1 MKVFRLS
8 TGLYLGLSFALVAC
22 QPVTRRPEMPTLIE
36 HKIPTHAAHA
46 GGIMVG
52 ADGALWFAETG
63 ANQIGRISMDGVVT
77 EYPIPTEDA
86 LDDTQGFVGL
96 GPDGAIWFNEDRVN
110 KLGRI
115 TPDGTITEVDLPQG
129 TAPIRQIVAGTDGAL
144 WVTAIDANKIA
155 KLSTEGKVLAEYTLP
170 NPDSVPVGMVVGPD
184 GAFWFVENGANQIGR
199 ITTDGEITEYA
210 IPTANSVPLRLTVGP
225 DNALWFT
232 MARANKIGRISVEG
246 NITEYDVS
254 GMLPVGIAAGAD
266 GALWFTGYQSTEIGR
281 LTTDGVLTKL
291 SIPTYAAV
299 PYHIVAGPDGNLW
312 FTEQQGNQIGQIKLP
327 VATTAKQESDGA
339 PKASLSNTFKQPFE
353 CEHFLMLCAP
363 PTFSSKI
370 FDLPMSVSFGS
381 GWQVT
386 DDLPDLVTIENSQV
400 GSGLSFYIVTNGQ
413 LADFVDGHLIPFPA
427 DFLSWVKSDPD
438 LAAVESTL
446 VTVGGIKGVQI
457 DVTPIWKS
465 TTETRKRF
473 LSVPDMNWNMV
484 PSPEQW
490 RFILLDNVKGERV
503 LILLSASVDKF
514 QSAIPEAQKILDTV
528 VFSKP
533 TTFSPKLVKTPMS
546 VSFGADWHVDYDLP
560 AKFGIGNQD
569 DFGLAFYIVTNAQLA
584 DPLDG
589 HLMPFPEDFVAWIK
603 SNPDFAAVTAA
614 PVAVAGIVGVQ
625 IDATPIWKSTTAR
638 LKLFLSLS
646 GDPLGNMHGQPDGEN
661 IVNDPE
667 QWRFI
672 LLDNVHGER
681 VLIMLIDGNG
691 HKFED
696 AVEHSQ
702 KVLDTVMFT
711 KP

>member
-1 MKVFRLS
+1 MEVFRLS
-8 TGLYLGLSFALVAC
+8 RWLYVGLLLILVAC
-22 QPVTRRPEMPTLIE
+22 QPVTRQPELPTLIE

-46 GGIMVG
+46 GGIKVG
-52 ADGALWFAETG
+52 SDGALWFAETG
-63 ANQIGRISMDGVVT
+63 ANQIGRISVDGVVT

-86 LDDTQGFVGL
+86 MEDTQGFVGL

-115 TPDGTITEVDLPQG
+115 TPDGTITEFDLPQG
-129 TAPIRQIVAGTDGAL
+129 MASIRQMVAGTDGAL
-144 WVTAIDANKIA
+144 WMTALDANKIV

-170 NPDSVPVGMVVGPD
+170 KADSVPVGMVAGPD
-184 GAFWFVENGANQIGR
+184 GAFWFIEKGANQIGR
-199 ITTDGEITEYA
+199 ITLEGVITEYA
-210 IPTANSVPLRLTVGP
+210 IPTANSAPIRLTVGP
-225 DNALWFT
+225 DNAIWFN
-232 MARANKIGRISVEG
+232 MFAANKIGRISLEG
-246 NITEYDVS
+246 KITEYDTPDMGPLS
-254 GMLPVGIAAGAD
+254 LASGAD
-266 GALWFTGYQSTEIGR
+266 GAIWFTGYKSTEIGR
-281 LTTDGVLTKL
+281 LTTDGILTKL

-299 PYHIVAGPDGNLW
+299 PYQIVAGPDGSLW

-327 VATTAKQESDGA
+327 AATVAKQEPVVA
-339 PKASLSNTFKQPFE
+339 LT
-353 CEHFLMLCAP
+353 
-363 PTFSSKI
+363 TFSSKP
-370 FDLPMSVSFGS
+370 FKLPMSISFGS

-386 DDLPDLVTIENSQV
+386 DDLPDLVTIENNQV
-400 GSGLSFYIVTNGQ
+400 ASGLSFYIVTDGQ

-438 LAAVESTL
+438 LAAVESTS

-490 RFILLDNVKGERV
+490 RFILLDNVNGERV
-503 LILLSASVDKF
+503 LILLSASADKF
-514 QSAIPEAQKILDTV
+514 QSAVPEAQKTLDTV

-533 TTFSPKLVKTPMS
+533 TTFSPKLIKTPMS
-546 VSFGADWHVDYDLP
+546 VSFDTDWQVRYDLP
-560 AKFGIGNQD
+560 GKFDIENQH
-569 DFGLAFYIVTNAQLA
+569 DFGLAFYTVTNAQLA

-589 HLMPFPEDFVAWIK
+589 HLIPFPADFVAWIK

-614 PVAVAGIVGVQ
+614 PVAVAGMVGVQ
-625 IDATPIWKSTTAR
+625 IDATPTWKSTTTH

-646 GDPLGNMHGQPDGEN
+646 GDKLGNMHGQPDGEN

-672 LLDNVHGER
+672 LLDDVHGER
-681 VLIMLIDGNG
+681 VLMILIVGNG

-696 AVEHSQ
+696 AVEQSQ
-702 KVLDTVMFT
+702 KVLDTVVFA